1 VTFAAALAVGGLV
14 GVISGLTG
22 IGGGVLMVPFLYALY
37 ARLGVA
43 RADATVLAH
52 ATSLAVIV
60 PAAIRG
66 LISYRGTNLVQ
77 WPSALP
83 IGITGAISAT
93 ITSQLIPGAPAAA
106 LRVAFGVFL
115 LVVGADLL
123 LRRGPPAARAHTG
136 RRHILMAALVGIPVG
151 ALAAALG
158 VGGGVP
164 ATMAMLYI
172 LHTPFPALAP
182 TSLAFIIFTALAGA
196 IGYALQPAPAVPFGW
211 VQGYV
216 DFGHGLPLAL
226 GAVACAPL
234 GVRLNRRLPVVVMRR
249 VFGGLLLILGASLV
263 WQNV

>member
-1 VTFAAALAVGGLV
+1 VAFAVALAVGGLV

-60 PAAIRG
+60 PAALRG
-66 LISYRGTNLVQ
+66 LISFRGTNLVQ
-77 WPSALP
+77 WQSAIP

-93 ITSQLIPGAPAAA
+93 VTSRLIPGAPAGA

-115 LVVGADLL
+115 LVISADLL
-123 LRRGPPAARAHTG
+123 LRTAPPAPRPHTG
-136 RRHILMAALVGIPVG
+136 RRHLVMAALVGIPVG

-172 LHTPFPALAP
+172 LHTPFPSLAP
-182 TSLAFIIFTALAGA
+182 TSLAFIIFTAAAGA
-196 IGYALQPAPAVPFGW
+196 LGYLWQPTPALPFDW
-211 VQGYV
+211 VAGYV

-234 GVRLNRRLPVVVMRR
+234 GVRLNRRLPVVGLRR
-249 VFGGLLLILGASLV
+249 VFGAILLVLGVMLI